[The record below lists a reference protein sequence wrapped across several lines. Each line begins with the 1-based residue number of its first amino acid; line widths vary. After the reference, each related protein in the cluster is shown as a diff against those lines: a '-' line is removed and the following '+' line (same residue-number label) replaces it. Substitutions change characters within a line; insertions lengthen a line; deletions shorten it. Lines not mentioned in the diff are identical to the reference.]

1 MVKEKFELAQ
11 IEKQN
16 GFVSEKIEKED
27 KKGMF
32 KLI

>member
-16 GFVSEKIEKED
+16 GFVSDKDERED
-27 KKGMF
+27 KEGMF
-32 KLI
+32 KLT